1 MEKFYEEVREAASKS
16 MNKRMICVKSENVE
30 FVFEKML
37 EYAKNEVI
45 LFMKNYETVFN
56 TESSFYMFQNKL
68 KTYEKSGVV
77 TTVYTFDGKKDCR
90 FSGLQLMYK
99 NFNYVPLEV
108 SKGYEANG
116 FLVVDKK
123 SFMVE
128 SKKSLFYD
136 GVNIP
141 LVFNFNEPE
150 TSRQYVDFINDIRKN
165 IEQANE
171 IEVYVVEEFRES
183 VYKRYGI
190 FLSKE
195 CARKKLN
202 ELFDYMIT
210 VYEKTNIKIEWKSED
225 EFQSNIDDF
234 VFCTCKI
241 SKERVVK

>member
-1 MEKFYEEVREAASKS
+1 MEKFYEEVKEAARKS

-99 NFNYVPLEV
+99 NFEYVPLEV
-108 SKGYEANG
+108 SKGYEENS

-128 SKKSLFYD
+128 SKNSLFYD
-136 GVNIP
+136 GINIP
-141 LVFNFNEPE
+141 LVFNFNEVE
-150 TSRQYVDFINDIRKN
+150 QSCKYVEFVNDIKKKIGDTN
-165 IEQANE
+165 D
-171 IEVYVVEEFRES
+171 IEVYIVEEFGVETCERIG
-183 VYKRYGI
+183 V
-190 FLSKE
+190 FLNKE
-195 CARKKLN
+195 EARKKLN
-202 ELFDYMIT
+202 ELYDEMKSIY
-210 VYEKTNIKIEWKSED
+210 KNSDIKVELISND
-225 EFQSNIDDF
+225 EFEIKHKNF
-234 VFCTCKI
+234 VFRNYKI
-241 SKERVVK
+241 SKEKVIK

>member
-77 TTVYTFDGKKDCR
+77 TTIYTFDGKKDCR

-99 NFNYVPLEV
+99 NFEYIPLEV
-108 SKGYEANG
+108 SKGYEANS

-141 LVFNFNEPE
+141 LVFNFNEVE
-150 TSRQYVDFINDIRKN
+150 QSCKYVEFVNDIKKKIGDTN
-165 IEQANE
+165 D
-171 IEVYVVEEFRES
+171 IEVYIVEEFGVETCERCG
-183 VYKRYGI
+183 V
-190 FLSKE
+190 FLNKE
-195 CARKKLN
+195 GARKKLN
-202 ELFDYMIT
+202 ELYDEMKSIY
-210 VYEKTNIKIEWKSED
+210 KNSDIKVELISND
-225 EFQSNIDDF
+225 EFEIKHKNF
-234 VFCTCKI
+234 VFRNYKI
-241 SKERVVK
+241 SKETVIK